1 MGPLSGLNTGG
12 TMKKYI
18 TLISLVLAGGLAVS
32 GCESPRNPANPVP
45 QEQPPTVN
53 GDATPPASSDAS
65 AELARGDS
73 PAGASMQSTGKAV
86 DDTWITTKTKTA
98 LLAEPELK
106 AGSIQVETHDGVVA
120 LTGKVPSAEHSKK
133 ATMVARGIEGVTDVD
148 NKLTV
153 TQ

>member
-1 MGPLSGLNTGG
+1 
-12 TMKKYI
+12 MKKYI
-18 TLISLVLAGGLAVS
+18 ALVSLTLAAGLAVS
-32 GCESPRNPANPVP
+32 ACESPRNPANPVP
-45 QEQPPTVN
+45 TEQPPTVN

-73 PAGASMQSTGKAV
+73 SADGASMQSTGKAV

-98 LLAEPELK
+98 LLAESDLK
-106 AGSIQVETHDGVVA
+106 ASGIQVETHDGVVA

>member
-1 MGPLSGLNTGG
+1 MNKYIALIPLALAAALSG
-12 TMKKYI
+12 
-18 TLISLVLAGGLAVS
+18 
-32 GCESPRNPANPVP
+32 CDSPRNPADPVP

-65 AELARGDS
+65 AALARGET
-73 PAGASMQSTGKAV
+73 AAEGASGQAAGKAI
-86 DDTWITTKTKTA
+86 DDAWITTKTKTA
-98 LLAEPELK
+98 LLAEADLK
-106 AGSIQVETHDGVVA
+106 ASGIQVETRRGVVV

-133 ATMVARGIEGVTDVD
+133 AVLVARGVEGVTDVD